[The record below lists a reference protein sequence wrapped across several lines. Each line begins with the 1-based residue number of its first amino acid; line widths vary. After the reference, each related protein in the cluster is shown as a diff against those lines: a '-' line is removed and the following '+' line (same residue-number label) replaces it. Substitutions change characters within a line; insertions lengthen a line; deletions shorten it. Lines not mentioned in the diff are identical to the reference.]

1 MQLLA
6 FFVIRV
12 FLYICAMDIID
23 LREYILSLPLVE
35 ECQPFG
41 DDAVVYKVGGKMF
54 LCCVL
59 EYAERIAVKC
69 NPDRAI
75 ALRDEYLSA
84 ITPAWHFNKKHWND
98 IYFEQLPRE
107 VVEREIRHSYLTVI
121 RENVTPKVLREEIL
135 AMAREAQVE
144 DAPAVG

>member
-1 MQLLA
+1 
-6 FFVIRV
+6 
-12 FLYICAMDIID
+12 MDIVD
-23 LREYILSLPLVE
+23 LRKYIMSLPLVE

-41 DDAVVYKVGGKMF
+41 EDSVVYRVGGRMF

-59 EYAERIAVKC
+59 EHAERVAVKC

-75 ALRDEYLSA
+75 ILRDNYLSA
-84 ITPAWHFNKKHWND
+84 ITPAWHFNKRHWND

-121 RENVTPKVLREEIL
+121 RENVTPKALREEI
-135 AMAREAQVE
+135 MAVVQQEQIEDVE
-144 DAPAVG
+144 PIE

>member
-1 MQLLA
+1 
-6 FFVIRV
+6 
-12 FLYICAMDIID
+12 MDIID
-23 LREYILSLPLVE
+23 LREYVVSLPLVE

-54 LCCVL
+54 LCFVL
-59 EYAERIAVKC
+59 EHTERVAVKC

-75 ALRDEYLSA
+75 VLRDQYLSA

-98 IYFEQLPRE
+98 LYFEQLPRE

-121 RENVTPKVLREEIL
+121 RENITPKALCEEVMEIVRQ
-135 AMAREAQVE
+135 AKIE
-144 DAPAVG
+144 DAEPIE

>member
-1 MQLLA
+1 
-6 FFVIRV
+6 
-12 FLYICAMDIID
+12 MDIVD
-23 LREYILSLPLVE
+23 LREYVMSLPMVE

-41 DDAVVYKVGGKMF
+41 DDTVVYKVGGRMF

-59 EYAERIAVKC
+59 EFAERVAVKC

-75 ALRDEYLSA
+75 VLRDSYLSA

-107 VVEREIRHSYLTVI
+107 VVEREIRHSYITVI
-121 RENVTPKVLREEIL
+121 RENVTPKALREEIL
-135 AMAREAQVE
+135 SVVRKAGIE
-144 DAPAVG
+144 DADAIE